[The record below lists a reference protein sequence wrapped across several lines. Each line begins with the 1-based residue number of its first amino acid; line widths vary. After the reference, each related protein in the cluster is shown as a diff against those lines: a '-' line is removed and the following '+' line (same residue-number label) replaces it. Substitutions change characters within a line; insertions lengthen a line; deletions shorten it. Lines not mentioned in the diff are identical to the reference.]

1 MKVISRL
8 SYMKTR
14 NYTKIYIEV
23 NKGKVTYILY
33 KIINENEISTFYI
46 FYV

>member
-1 MKVISRL
+1 
-8 SYMKTR
+8 MKTR

-33 KIINENEISTFYI
+33 KIINEMLGKFI
-46 FYV
+46 